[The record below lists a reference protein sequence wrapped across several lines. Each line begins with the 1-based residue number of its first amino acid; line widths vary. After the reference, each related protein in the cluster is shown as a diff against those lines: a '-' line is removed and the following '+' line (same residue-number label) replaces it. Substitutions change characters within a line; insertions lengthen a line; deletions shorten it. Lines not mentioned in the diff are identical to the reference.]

1 MKFLKLKAKK
11 VKIQQLLQWMSEWM
25 NFMLRGRAMEGPQV
39 SG

>member
-11 VKIQQLLQWMSEWM
+11 VKIQQLLQWMSEGM
-25 NFMLRGRAMEGPQV
+25 NFMLRGREMEGPQA